1 MQKTTHVGKNVES
14 FYKYKLFQSD
24 NIVVTLQPKFHYSTY
39 NDSSTYN
46 ADLGVFLGHSHE
58 GKKHTS
64 FQEIGIIARKYWGK
78 GIKNPIGYALSLLG
92 VLSLKMV
99 L

>member
-64 FQEIGIIARKYWGK
+64 FQEIGIIAR
-78 GIKNPIGYALSLLG
+78 NIGVRESKTLLVMHFLCSG
-92 VLSLKMV
+92 F
-99 L
+99 